1 MIVCIDTNVLLQAV
15 NPDHHFHTI
24 FDGWF
29 QRRFRWAVSNDVL
42 MEYEEIITRQS
53 GRHRWL
59 QFVHILDLAE
69 ARGHLIMSVAPSYHF
84 HIVADDPDDNK
95 FIDCAITADADYVI
109 TEDKH
114 FSPLADAGYKSLP
127 ITPQEFIRRHLGSG

>member
-1 MIVCIDTNVLLQAV
+1 MIVCIDTNVLLQAA
-15 NPDHHFHTI
+15 NPDHFFHTI

-29 QRRFRWAVSNDVL
+29 QRRFRWALSNDVL
-42 MEYEEIITRQS
+42 TEYEEIISRQS

-59 QFVHILDLAE
+59 QFARILDLAE
-69 ARGHLIMSVAPSYHF
+69 ARGDLVVSVAPSYQF

-95 FIDCAITADADYVI
+95 FTDCAITAGADYVI

-114 FSPLADAGYKSLP
+114 FSSLVDAGYKPQP
-127 ITPQEFIRRHLGSG
+127 ITPHEFIQRHLGSA